1 MNLKHTNV
9 AKTTPGTVTVEFH
22 GEGNELITVRMAA
35 DHDLDDGSSILRAKA
50 MMVQLTAFDERAQ
63 AEAVAGEGDSIGT
76 ILENENE

>member
-9 AKTTPGTVTVEFH
+9 ANTTPGTVTVEFH

-35 DHDLDDGSSILRAKA
+35 DQDLDYGSSILRAKA
-50 MMVQLTAFDERAQ
+50 MMVQLAAFDDNAP

-76 ILENENE
+76 ILANEDE